1 MGLGGVSG
9 WQLIILLLIVALLF
23 GGKRLRSAGSDL
35 GSALRSFRQGMNEVE
50 GSETDDA
57 PRPSLQQTV
66 KKSSDPS

>member
-35 GSALRSFRQGMNEVE
+35 GSAIRSFRRGVNEVE
-50 GSETDDA
+50 GRDSKVE
-57 PRPSLQQTV
+57 PRPLGQQTV
-66 KKSSDPS
+66 KRTTGSS